1 MTDPAPPQSPK
12 LPDGAIPAATLV
24 IMRPSGNDGPDE
36 ILMVK
41 RASNMAFAAGAVV
54 FPGGRVD
61 PDDHLVAE
69 RYGFGEDPAE
79 GAARVAALRETLE
92 ETGLGVGLPDL
103 AEPDLADVRRALLD
117 GTLLSDILA
126 AHGAPIQLGGLVPF
140 ARWCPN
146 FKEAR
151 TFDTRFYAVAAPPH
165 GHELTVEEAEHSH
178 IFWSSA
184 RDTLTLADRG
194 DVSVIFP
201 TRRNLERI
209 AQADD
214 FAGFARHA
222 ENYPVELV
230 TPWIEEREGTPHLC
244 IPGHLGYPVT
254 SEAFEQVR
262 RG

>member
-69 RYGFGEDPAE
+69 RYGSGEDPAE

-103 AEPDLADVRRALLD
+103 AEPDLADVRRALLG

-151 TFDTRFYAVAAPPH
+151 TFYTRFYAVAAPPH
-165 GHELTVEEAEHSH
+165 
-178 IFWSSA
+178 
-184 RDTLTLADRG
+184 
-194 DVSVIFP
+194 
-201 TRRNLERI
+201 
-209 AQADD
+209 
-214 FAGFARHA
+214 
-222 ENYPVELV
+222 
-230 TPWIEEREGTPHLC
+230 
-244 IPGHLGYPVT
+244 
-254 SEAFEQVR
+254 
-262 RG
+262 